1 MRLCGALRFSAKL
14 CVLGASA
21 LSFASLHCQLAD
33 SPKVAIFSFI
43 ELWQTWRLFE
53 PGTRTKMV

>member
-1 MRLCGALRFSAKL
+1 MIASLRHLHFSAKL

-21 LSFASLHCQLAD
+21 LSFALLVAVNSRD

-43 ELWQTWRLFE
+43 ELWQTWRFFE
-53 PGTRTKMV
+53 PGTAQK